1 MSMNHAQKRQD
12 LAQADRHIVELKAH
26 LVRQRILVK
35 YVRDTGQP
43 SHRARS

>member
-12 LAQADRHIVELKAH
+12 LAQADRLVELKAH